1 MGVKLSFPFLGKVSG
16 ADSFPP
22 PPFRLHA
29 VFPIFL
35 REKGKRKAKVGDNGM
50 GKLLSA
56 LLFGMGTT
64 ITTMLR
70 RR

>member
-16 ADSFPP
+16 GDSFP